1 MISAYEGILLAGAPE
16 ILNTVQSAVQ
26 MIVYAIGGVI
36 ALIGGVDALSG
47 YSNQSSGKMS
57 EGIVKAVG
65 GAGIILLGFKLIPA
79 IFENFSITAFGII
92 NFWF

>member
-1 MISAYEGILLAGAPE
+1 MLETIQEVVKL
-16 ILNTVQSAVQ
+16 
-26 MIVYAIGGVI
+26 IVYAIGGVI
-36 ALIGGVDALSG
+36 ALIGGIDALSG

-65 GAGIILLGFKLIPA
+65 GAGIILLGNRLIPA
-79 IFENFSITAFGII
+79 IFENFNITAFGII